1 MRRLILL
8 VTLLATMLIGLPAMA
23 QDAPAPPAAD
33 QVATVTP
40 EEAPAGDPVLLRFAY
55 VPGDK
60 LTYET
65 TVDGVGSVSVM
76 GQTQAIEMTGKMLV
90 NMLVESRDEEG
101 NFITS
106 TTMDVT
112 DLAVSMAGM
121 PLAAPIQDLQMRT
134 KTNARGQVL
143 EIEMTQAV
151 DQQGEQSPWNSE
163 MVKMLTGGFD
173 LNQMLLGQKLAS
185 FPEQAVKPGDEWT
198 AATQA
203 VEVQGQTAP
212 LQIKTRYANN
222 LELNERECA
231 VLDSTMSMDPA
242 ALGQLAA
249 MLSMQG
255 STDVQSRSWF
265 DLAAGRTVASM
276 EKTQVNM
283 RVNLPGA
290 LVGEGGN
297 TSVYLEMFVDTQSKL
312 LPPAE
317 EE

>member
-90 NMLVESRDEEG
+90 NMLVESCDEEG

-134 KTNARGQVL
+134 KTNARGQIL

-242 ALGQLAA
+242 ALGQLAT

-255 STDVQSRSWF
+255 STEVQSRSWF
-265 DLAAGRTVASM
+265 DLEAGRTVASM

-283 RVNLPGA
+283 QVNLPGA

>member
-1 MRRLILL
+1 MRRLMLL
-8 VTLLATMLIGLPAMA
+8 VTLLATMLIALPAMA
-23 QDAPAPPAAD
+23 QDAPAAD
-33 QVATVTP
+33 QVAPQAT
-40 EEAPAGDPVLLRFAY
+40 EEAPAADPVLLRFAY

-65 TVDGVGSVSVM
+65 TVDGVGSGSVM

-90 NMLVESRDEEG
+90 DTLVESCDEDG
-101 NFITS
+101 NFIIS

-112 DLAVSMAGM
+112 DLSISMAGM

-134 KTNARGQVL
+134 KTNARGQIL

-151 DQQGEQSPWNSE
+151 DQQGERSPWNSE

-212 LQIKTRYANN
+212 LQIKIRYANN

-255 STDVQSRSWF
+255 TTDVQSRSWF
-265 DLAAGRTVASM
+265 DLEAGRTVASM
-276 EKTQVNM
+276 EKTQVSM
-283 RVNLPGA
+283 QANLPGA
-290 LVGEGGN
+290 MVGEGGN
-297 TSVYLEMFVDTQSKL
+297 VPVYLEMFIDTQSKL